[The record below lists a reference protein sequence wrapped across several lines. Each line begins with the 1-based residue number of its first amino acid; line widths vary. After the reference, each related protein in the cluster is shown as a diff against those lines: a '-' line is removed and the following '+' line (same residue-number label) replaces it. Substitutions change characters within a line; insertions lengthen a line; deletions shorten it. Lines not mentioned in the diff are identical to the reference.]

1 VPSRSVVLAAVGAA
15 FLAGVLVWVY
25 PHDGPHLLVEFA
37 GISLS
42 TFVGAYGAF
51 QLQIRRED
59 AKTLAERAAALRRA
73 QFALVAQSNVLETL
87 RQELAPLRENE
98 SRDLR
103 LKALV
108 FFQAIP
114 AIDLTSIE
122 FLLETADPDLP
133 NVLLDCQNKWN
144 SVIGILEQRT
154 RDYRRYLERLAAVV
168 AHGGDDGWTLR
179 QWVTAWT
186 AAHQRQR
193 MVSARSGDGHAAPQ
207 CSSVDEASAK
217 VGQGPN
223 SAASA
228 TARCPSSVR
237 SKRKS
242 SSGCGRVTG
251 WTIRTG

>member
-1 VPSRSVVLAAVGAA
+1 MPSRSVVLAAVGAA

-154 RDYRRYLERLAAVV
+154 RDYRRYLERLAAVR
-168 AHGGDDGWTLR
+168 GNEL
-179 QWVTAWT
+179 
-186 AAHQRQR
+186 
-193 MVSARSGDGHAAPQ
+193 
-207 CSSVDEASAK
+207 
-217 VGQGPN
+217 VG
-223 SAASA
+223 
-228 TARCPSSVR
+228 
-237 SKRKS
+237 KE
-242 SSGCGRVTG
+242 VTG
-251 WTIRTG
+251 DELRKDVGPEISGALKTLTDALYEAVDAAREANDASWARLAIQFANQFPGQRVLKRSFDPDVIKRAPGT